1 MKNLSLTVFVFSIGI
16 AAFAQQNVLEAPED
30 SRPPNTSII
39 YESRDQDTDI
49 GPPEPVE
56 PPPDSDQVFSFVE
69 QMPVFEGGQ
78 DALMKFLV
86 NNLRYPD
93 AAVEQELQG
102 KVFVEFVVYPNGE
115 LGKYKILRGVH
126 SLLDKEALRVVK
138 LTSGK
143 WMPGRQNG
151 KAVPVQFRLPVAF
164 VLK

>member
-1 MKNLSLTVFVFSIGI
+1 MKNLSLTVFVFFIGI
-16 AAFAQQNVLEAPED
+16 AVFAQQNVLEAPED
-30 SRPPNTSII
+30 SRPPNTSTI
-39 YESRDQDTDI
+39 YENRDQDTDL

-56 PPPDSDQVFSFVE
+56 PPSDSDQVFTVVE
-69 QMPVFEGGQ
+69 QMPEFEGGQ

-86 NNLRYPD
+86 NNIRYPEG
-93 AAVEQELQG
+93 AVEQELQG
-102 KVFVEFVVYPNGE
+102 RVYVQFVVYPNGE

-143 WMPGRQNG
+143 WKPGWQNG
-151 KAVPVQFRLPVAF
+151 KAVPVQFLLPVAF